1 MSNIETP
8 NVVIESPARRKVVYK
23 VFGGLSLAVAAVVA
37 ADLASP
43 AFDLAAYTA
52 PALAVLGVIG
62 AGIGYTAT
70 RNTPA

>member
-1 MSNIETP
+1 MSTETP
-8 NVVIESPARRKVVYK
+8 NVVIEDPARRKTIYK
-23 VFGGLSLAVAAVVA
+23 VFGVVSLGVAAVVA

-43 AFDLAAYTA
+43 AFDLAEYTG

-70 RNTPA
+70 RNTPVE